1 MLKNEQISNFLLL
14 LGPWVRYVH
23 FCSSAKLSIM
33 QVKWAD
39 FKLYF
44 ISVYL
49 INIGKIPL
57 HYKLDQISFLHNE

>member
-1 MLKNEQISNFLLL
+1 MRKNGQISNFFLVR
-14 LGPWVRYVH
+14 WVRYVH
-23 FCSSAKLSIM
+23 FCSSAKLSIV
-33 QVKWAD
+33 QVKWTD

-57 HYKLDQISFLHNE
+57 YYKLDQYFSA